1 MEIESLDGVPFTR
14 TLRPADASEVAALLS
29 DARERGAA
37 LVPSGGAS
45 KLHWGN
51 RSDAEK
57 LERLDLSGLDG
68 PIEVDA
74 DNGIATVAAGVPVAE
89 LERAVREVGKSTRL
103 PGLYAAATVGGTI
116 AADPVGP
123 DTLPDH
129 RLRNELLGLEVAL
142 TNGELTRSGGR
153 VVKNVT
159 GFDLVRMYCGSLG
172 TLGVITLATL
182 RLWPLPESRTVR
194 MRELGSVDAA
204 IEAAHAILTRGVQPA
219 GLAVLPDDVGAK
231 LVWCIEGARVDVE
244 ERAMRVEGER
254 VDESQWSEAAR
265 SIVGAELPAS
275 GTCAVRLAGRPSD
288 AAPIARSLEGAGGR
302 LRAALPA
309 LAMLWAVVEEEALA
323 GLAER
328 AEQSR
333 WALFVE
339 RADPACKSGRDVF
352 APLPEALPLMR
363 ALKSRFDPERVLN
376 PGRFVGGI

>member
-1 MEIESLDGVPFTR
+1 VGIESLDGVPFAG
-14 TLRPADASEVAALLS
+14 TLRPADASEVATLLA
-29 DARERGAA
+29 DARGRGAA
-37 LVPSGGAS
+37 LVPTGGAS

-51 RSDAEK
+51 RSDAEQ
-57 LERLDLSGLDG
+57 LERLDLSGLG
-68 PIEVDA
+68 GHLEVNA
-74 DNGIATVAAGVPVAE
+74 AEGIATVGAGVRAAE
-89 LERAVREVGKSTRL
+89 LERAVREVGKRTRL

-123 DTLPDH
+123 DSQPDN
-129 RLRNELLGLEVAL
+129 RLRNELLGIEVAL

-194 MRELGSVDAA
+194 VREFGSVDAA
-204 IEAAHAILTRGVQPA
+204 IEAAHAILVRGVQPA
-219 GLAVLPDDVGAK
+219 GLAVLPDDAGAK
-231 LVWCIEGARVDVE
+231 LVWCIEGAKVDVE
-244 ERAMRVEGER
+244 ERGTRVEGER

-265 SIVGAELPAS
+265 SIAGAEVPA
-275 GTCAVRLAGRPSD
+275 GGNCVVRMSGRPSD
-288 AAPIARSLEGAGGR
+288 AAPIARSLAEAGGC

-309 LAMLWAVVEEEALA
+309 LAMLWAVVEEAALP

-333 WALFVE
+333 WTLFVE

-352 APLPEALPLMR
+352 APLPDGLPLMR
-363 ALKSRFDPERVLN
+363 ALKARFDPERVLN

>member
-1 MEIESLDGVPFTR
+1 MGIESLDGVPLTG
-14 TLRPADASEVAALLS
+14 TLRPADASEVAALLA
-29 DARERGAA
+29 DARGRGAA

-68 PIEVDA
+68 PLEVNA
-74 DNGIATVAAGVPVAE
+74 DEGIATVAAGVPVAE
-89 LERAVREVGKSTRL
+89 LERAVREVGKRTRL

-123 DTLPDH
+123 DTQPDQ

-194 MRELGSVDAA
+194 VRELSSVDAA
-204 IEAAHAILTRGVQPA
+204 IEAAHTILARGVEPA
-219 GLAVLPDDVGAK
+219 GLAVLPGDAGAK
-231 LVWCIEGARVDVE
+231 LVWCIEGLQVDVE
-244 ERAMRVEGER
+244 ERGKRAEGER
-254 VDESQWSEAAR
+254 ADESQWSEAAL
-265 SIVGAELPAS
+265 SIAGAEALAS

-288 AAPIARSLEGAGGR
+288 AAPIARSLAGAGGR
-302 LRAALPA
+302 LRAVLPA
-309 LAMLWAVVEEEALA
+309 LAMLWAVVEEEALP

-328 AEQSR
+328 AAQSR

-339 RADPACKSGRDVF
+339 RADPAYKSGRDVF